1 MKKSFKSNISII
13 LSFLIIFVFTL
24 TGCTNKPVEK
34 EESRGYIWEATKDN
48 NTVTLVGTIHIG
60 DNAVNLLND
69 DVKKILADTDVLSV
83 ELDLSSNS
91 NIQKIQS
98 ASYLPQGETIAKYLS
113 QDEVE
118 KLTSI
123 FKPLNLNSRKIE
135 NLNSFSLSSLFTN
148 LVYAKAGIAG
158 SGLDIL
164 MINEINSRK
173 TKGDKV
179 EINELEGADFQL
191 DMSDDFFSWD
201 STKEFINDYSED
213 YLKNE
218 INSATNLMEAF
229 KNGDTKTLEDL
240 NLELKNDSIEKY
252 NMMLTDRNINMAN
265 KIDELIK
272 DGRKH
277 TVAVGAGHFI
287 GDDSVLKF
295 LEEKGYTVTRIN

>member
-1 MKKSFKSNISII
+1 MKKSFKNKTSII

-34 EESRGYIWEATKDN
+34 EESRGYIWEATKDD
-48 NTVTLVGTIHIG
+48 NTVTLVGTIHLGGNI
-60 DNAVNLLND
+60 VNLLND

-98 ASYLPQGETIAKYLS
+98 ASYLPQGETIDKYLS

-123 FKPLNLNSRKIE
+123 FKPLNLNISKIE

-179 EINELEGADFQL
+179 EVNELEGADFQL
-191 DMSDDFFSWD
+191 DMADDFFSWD
-201 STKEFINDYSED
+201 STKEFINNYSED

-229 KNGDTKTLEDL
+229 KNGDTKVLEDG
-240 NLELKNDSIEKY
+240 NLELKNDSLEKY
-252 NMMLTDRNINMAN
+252 NMMLTDRNINMTN

>member
-1 MKKSFKSNISII
+1 MKKSFKNKTSII

-34 EESRGYIWEATKDN
+34 AESRGYIWEATKDN

-98 ASYLPQGETIAKYLS
+98 ASYLPQGETIDKYLS

-179 EINELEGADFQL
+179 EVNELEGADFQL
-191 DMSDDFFSWD
+191 DMADDFFSWD
-201 STKEFINDYSED
+201 STKEFINNYSED

-229 KNGDTKTLEDL
+229 KNGDTKVLEDG
-240 NLELKNDSIEKY
+240 NLELKNDSLEKY
-252 NMMLTDRNINMAN
+252 NMMLTDRNINMTN